1 MVYSHLSE
9 HVFCIQGCCCNGNIL
24 SVVSIHV
31 HILCCLDE
39 VRRSVRNIRSQLYPD
54 NPYLWPN
61 GTIGY
66 IYSSSLCKST
76 NTVVIH
82 IVYRECLIRHILI
95 FFFLVHHHR
104 RQLNKSFQYIHKRLC
119 VRFIPYKSSMEYF
132 VIFKLSQTK

>member
-9 HVFCIQGCCCNGNIL
+9 HVFCTQGCCCNGNIL

-31 HILCCLDE
+31 HILCCFDE

-54 NPYLWPN
+54 DAYLWPN

-76 NTVVIH
+76 NTVVAQGMSYQTHFDFRLLMAQQFIH
-82 IVYRECLIRHILI
+82 NI
-95 FFFLVHHHR
+95 
-104 RQLNKSFQYIHKRLC
+104 N
-119 VRFIPYKSSMEYF
+119 
-132 VIFKLSQTK
+132 